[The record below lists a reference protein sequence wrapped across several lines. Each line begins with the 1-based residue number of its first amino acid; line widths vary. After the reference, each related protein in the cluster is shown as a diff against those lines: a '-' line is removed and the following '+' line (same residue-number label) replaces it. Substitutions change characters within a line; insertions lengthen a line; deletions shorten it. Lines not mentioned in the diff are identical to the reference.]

1 MLSFGRNST
10 PSCLS
15 LRFVVH
21 MPTRHNAD
29 YILLFHRSFMPI
41 HSHAFQA
48 NPINTSV
55 SADSSTRK
63 RVCEFNGFLV
73 TRFVEGVCL
82 TNTVFIYA
90 GQPH

>member
-10 PSCLS
+10 PSCFS

-21 MPTRHNAD
+21 MPTRHNVD
-29 YILLFHRSFMPI
+29 YILVFHRSFMPI
-41 HSHAFQA
+41 HSHAFEA

-55 SADSSTRK
+55 SVDSSTRK
-63 RVCEFNGFLV
+63 RVSEFDGSLV
-73 TRFVEGVCL
+73 TWFDDRVCL
-82 TNTVFIYA
+82 ANTVFIYA